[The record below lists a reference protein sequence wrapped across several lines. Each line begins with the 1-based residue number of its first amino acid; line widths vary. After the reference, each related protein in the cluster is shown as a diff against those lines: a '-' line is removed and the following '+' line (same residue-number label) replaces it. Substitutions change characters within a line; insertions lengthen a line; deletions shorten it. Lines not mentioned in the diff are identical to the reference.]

1 MSESKNLITTF
12 IAKSIG
18 LVASFMLVMIST
30 KIWGTTG
37 RGYISLITADAS
49 ILCVLTN
56 LFAGGAFMYHINK
69 IGVKKLF
76 PFAIIWICCISLI
89 GSFFIAWNQE
99 VEWALVFAFTIA
111 ISLSSLLNNY
121 LLNQLRFGLVNLLTV
136 AYNLLFVVS
145 TGYLL
150 YWEVSVNWTAY
161 FWLNTV
167 FLLAMSVIPLIQLLK
182 ETNIQFEFL
191 SKRDVWAMFQYGWK
205 NELSYFLQ
213 FLSYRVSYFFIFY
226 YIGVKS
232 LGIFGILV
240 LIGESIWV
248 ISRSI
253 ATVQYATLLNTE
265 SEEESRI
272 KTNRYALYSL
282 CVTLVAI
289 GFVFL
294 IPESLIIELLNKDFA
309 GFLSYFSVLAPGVLA
324 IGVSTVFGH
333 YFSARN
339 KQWILVIKSF
349 FGFIAALILTPVFIH
364 YYGLW
369 GAALAMSLSYCISSV
384 ILSWA
389 YFSKRFRTN
398 EK

>member
-30 KIWGTTG
+30 KIWGTSG

-49 ILCVLTN
+49 ILCVITN

-76 PFAIIWICCISLI
+76 PFALIWICCISLI
-89 GSFFIAWNQE
+89 GSFFIAWHQE
-99 VEWALVFAFTIA
+99 VEWGLVFAFTIA

-136 AYNLLFVVS
+136 AYNLLFVVA

-150 YWEVSVNWTAY
+150 YWEVSVNWTSY
-161 FWLNTV
+161 FWLNTI

-191 SKRDVWAMFQYGWK
+191 SKTDVRVLFQYGWK
-205 NELSYFLQ
+205 NELSYFFQ

-232 LGIFGILV
+232 LGVFGILV
-240 LIGESIWV
+240 LTGESIWV
-248 ISRSI
+248 VSRSI

-265 SEEESRI
+265 SKEESRT

-294 IPESLIIELLNKDFA
+294 IPESLIIKLLNKDFA
-309 GFLSYFSVLAPGVLA
+309 GFLSYFIVLAPGVLA
-324 IGVSTVFGH
+324 IGVSTVYGH

-339 KQWILVIKSF
+339 RQWILVIKSF
-349 FGFIAALILTPVFIH
+349 FGFIAALLLTPVFIH

-369 GAALAMSLSYCISSV
+369 GAALAMSLSYCLAQS
-384 ILSWA
+384 
-389 YFSKRFRTN
+389 F
-398 EK
+398 

>member
-121 LLNQLRFGLVNLLTV
+121 LLNQIRFGLVNLLTV

-265 SEEESRI
+265 SEEESRV

>member
-30 KIWGTTG
+30 KIWGTSG

-49 ILCVLTN
+49 ILCVITN

-76 PFAIIWICCISLI
+76 PFALIWICCISLI
-89 GSFFIAWNQE
+89 GAFFIAWHQE
-99 VEWALVFAFTIA
+99 VEWGLVFAFTIA

-136 AYNLLFVVS
+136 AYNLLFVVA

-150 YWEVSVNWTAY
+150 YWEVSVNWTSY
-161 FWLNTV
+161 FWLNTI

-191 SKRDVWAMFQYGWK
+191 SKTDVRALFQYGWK

-232 LGIFGILV
+232 LGVFGILV

-248 ISRSI
+248 VSRSI

-265 SEEESRI
+265 SEEESRT

-294 IPESLIIELLNKDFA
+294 IPESLIIKLLNKDFA
-309 GFLSYFSVLAPGVLA
+309 GFLSYFIVLAPGVLA
-324 IGVSTVFGH
+324 IGVSTVYGH

-339 KQWILVIKSF
+339 RQWILVIKSF
-349 FGFIAALILTPVFIH
+349 FGFIAALLLTPVFIH

-384 ILSWA
+384 ILTWA
-389 YFSKRFRTN
+389 YFSKRYRIN